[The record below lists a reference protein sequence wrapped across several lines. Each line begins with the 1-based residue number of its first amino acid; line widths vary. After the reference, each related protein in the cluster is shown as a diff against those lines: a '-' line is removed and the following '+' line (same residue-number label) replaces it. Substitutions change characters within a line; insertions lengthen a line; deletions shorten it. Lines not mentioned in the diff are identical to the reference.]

1 MATNILR
8 SMNADLKEGASDGK
22 YRKARPDTTV
32 APGMG
37 DEQVREERASL
48 HPFHGYGFATT
59 EYPTDQRV
67 THTR

>member
-8 SMNADLKEGASDGK
+8 SMNADMKEGASDGK

-32 APGMG
+32 APLMG
-37 DEQVREERASL
+37 DELVREERASL
-48 HPFHGYGFATT
+48 HPFHGYGFPTT
-59 EYPTDQRV
+59 EYPSDQRV

>member
-32 APGMG
+32 APAMG
-37 DEQVREERASL
+37 DDLVREERASL
-48 HPFHGYGFATT
+48 HPFYGYGFPTT
-59 EYPTDQRV
+59 EYPFDQRV

>member
-1 MATNILR
+1 MATSILR
-8 SMNADLKEGASDGK
+8 SMNSDLREGASDGK
-22 YRKARPDTTV
+22 YRKARPDTTI

-37 DEQVREERASL
+37 EEHVREERASL

-59 EYPTDQRV
+59 EYPADQRV